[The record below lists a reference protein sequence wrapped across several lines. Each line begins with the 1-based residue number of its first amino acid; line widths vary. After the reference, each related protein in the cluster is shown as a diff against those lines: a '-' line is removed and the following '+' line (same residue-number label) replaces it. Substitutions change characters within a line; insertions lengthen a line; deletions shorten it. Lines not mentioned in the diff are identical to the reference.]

1 MFTIEH
7 DFDATVITLIDEAE
21 PNTRPLN
28 EDVVILSFDDRI
40 VVEQA
45 TGDDDDDVV
54 RIVLTMHQLAELR
67 LALNLPEGNYR
78 LERGD

>member
-7 DFDATVITLIDEAE
+7 DFDATVITLIDEAP

-28 EDVVILSFDDRI
+28 EDVVILTFDDRV
-40 VVEQA
+40 VVEQMSA
-45 TGDDDDDVV
+45 DSDEVV
-54 RIVLTMHQLAELR
+54 RVVFTIEQLSELR

-78 LERGD
+78 IERDDE

>member
-7 DFDATVITLIDEAE
+7 EFDATVITLIDETG

-28 EDVVILSFDDRI
+28 EDVVIQTFDDRVI
-40 VVEQA
+40 VEQIDPDGTQVA
-45 TGDDDDDVV
+45 RV
-54 RIVLTMHQLAELR
+54 VLTLHQLAELR

-78 LERGD
+78 IEKED